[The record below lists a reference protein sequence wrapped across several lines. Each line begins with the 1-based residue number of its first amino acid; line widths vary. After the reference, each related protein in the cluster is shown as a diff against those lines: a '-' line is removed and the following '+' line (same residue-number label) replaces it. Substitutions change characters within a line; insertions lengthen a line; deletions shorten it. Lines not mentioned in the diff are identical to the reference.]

1 MRRFRKLLYV
11 YDAESKVAG
20 ETLDLAM
27 GLAKISGGTVDV
39 VQVLTP
45 PPVTVASS
53 TSTVL
58 RSNWLKEAEETLAT
72 FARAVVPKGTPAT
85 TVLVGRPHI
94 EIIREVLRHG
104 YDLVIK
110 PIGPSGFIDRLLGR
124 LDMRLLRHCPCPVWL
139 SQGEGTRDFD
149 NILAAVDAQN
159 MDYRRGT
166 ADEQAAA
173 DTLNRQ
179 ILELAYSLS
188 AQSKAVLHVG
198 HVWHP
203 PFLSMNSHGR
213 AYIGKKEIDAYVDT
227 VKREHANWLKRLMRR
242 AAKWV
247 GPDVAHNVRLR
258 THLRQ
263 GMAGEEIP
271 RLISDLRSDLVI
283 MGTVA
288 RTGVSGLV
296 IGNTAEEILDRVSC
310 SVLAVKPDGFV
321 SSVTLDD

>member
-1 MRRFRKLLYV
+1 MRRFRKILYV
-11 YDAESKVAG
+11 YDEESKVAA
-20 ETLDLAM
+20 ETLRLAM
-27 GLAKISGGTVDV
+27 GVAETSGGTVDL

-45 PPVTVASS
+45 PPVTVASG
-53 TSTVL
+53 TSTML
-58 RSNWLKEAEETLAT
+58 RANWLKEAEETLAA
-72 FARAVVPKGTPAT
+72 FARATVPKCVPET

-94 EIIREVLRHG
+94 EIIRDVLRHG

-110 PIGPSGFIDRLLGR
+110 PIGSSGFIDRLLGR

-139 SQGEGTRDFD
+139 SKGENYRDFD
-149 NILAAVDAQN
+149 NILAAVDAQDMN
-159 MDYRRGT
+159 YGRSSAKDL
-166 ADEQAAA
+166 EVS

-179 ILELAYSLS
+179 ILELSYSLCALS
-188 AQSKAVLHVG
+188 NAVLHVG

-213 AYIGKKEIDAYVDT
+213 AYIAKKEINAYMDT

-242 AAKWV
+242 AAKWA
-247 GPDVAHNVRLR
+247 GNDVVQDVRLR

-263 GMAGEEIP
+263 GLAGEEIP
-271 RLISDLRSDLVI
+271 RLISDMRSDLLV

-288 RTGVSGLV
+288 RTGVAGLV

-310 SVLAVKPDGFV
+310 SVLAVKPEGFV
-321 SSVTLDD
+321 STVTLDD

>member
-1 MRRFRKLLYV
+1 MQRFRKILYV
-11 YDAESKVAG
+11 HDEESGVAG
-20 ETLDLAM
+20 ETLKLAM
-27 GLAKISGGTVDV
+27 ELAEISGGTVDV

-53 TSTVL
+53 TSTIL
-58 RSNWLKEAEETLAT
+58 RSNWLTEAEETLAT
-72 FARAVVPKGTPAT
+72 FARSTVPRSALET
-85 TVLVGRPHI
+85 TVMVGRPHI

-124 LDMRLLRHCPCPVWL
+124 LDMRLMRQCPCPVWL
-139 SQGEGTRDFD
+139 SRGEGYDDFD

-159 MDYRRGT
+159 MDYGRCT
-166 ADEQAAA
+166 ADKQAAA

-179 ILELAYSLS
+179 ILELAFSLS
-188 AQSKAVLHVG
+188 AQSKAILHVG

-213 AYIGKKEIDAYVDT
+213 AYIGKKEINDYVDT
-227 VKREHANWLKRLMRR
+227 VKREHGNWLKRLMRR
-242 AAKWV
+242 AAKWA
-247 GPDVAHNVRLR
+247 GPDVADTVRLR

-263 GMAGEEIP
+263 GLAGEEIP

-288 RTGVSGLV
+288 RTGISGLV
-296 IGNTAEEILDRVSC
+296 IGNTAEEILDRTSC